1 MTWAE
6 VCPHSP
12 LHLGLLHPHGKGRL
26 QTWVKAEE
34 MLEKLP
40 VFVEAKVGVGNNVEE
55 SRLELLWI
63 RD

>member
-1 MTWAE
+1 M
-6 VCPHSP
+6 
-12 LHLGLLHPHGKGRL
+12 
-26 QTWVKAEE
+26 QTWVKAEK

-40 VFVEAKVGVGNNVEE
+40 VFIEAKVGMGNNVEE

>member
-6 VCPHSP
+6 VRPHSP
-12 LHLGLLHPHGKGRL
+12 LCLGLFQSHREGRL
-26 QTWVKAEE
+26 QTWVKAEK

-40 VFVEAKVGVGNNVEE
+40 VFIEAKVGMGNNVEE